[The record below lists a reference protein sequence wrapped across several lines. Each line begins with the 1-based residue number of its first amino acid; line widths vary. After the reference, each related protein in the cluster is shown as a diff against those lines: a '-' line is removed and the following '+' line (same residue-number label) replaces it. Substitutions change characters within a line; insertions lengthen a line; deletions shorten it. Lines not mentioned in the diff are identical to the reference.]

1 MPWFKVLAAMP
12 LEQYFAVNT
21 SDTERY
27 ASHKL
32 STLSLSS
39 DCKRIIN

>member
-1 MPWFKVLAAMP
+1 MP

-27 ASHKL
+27 ASLKL
-32 STLSLSS
+32 STLSLSPLTV
-39 DCKRIIN
+39 KE